1 MQTLRIRV
9 SDNIYNN
16 LMRLLGKFKKNEIE
30 VITEDEKYLS
40 IQNYLLNEFNQVKEG
55 NATYHSIED
64 LENNLENI
72 IKKNENKG

>member
-1 MQTLRIRV
+1 
-9 SDNIYNN
+9 
-16 LMRLLGKFKKNEIE
+16 MRLLGKFKKNEIE